1 MKPVKAHTK
10 WASYF
15 PEPDQRSA
23 FTRALF
29 DGTAPYYDRINR
41 ILSLGS
47 GAWYRR
53 QALSKAGLSAGMG
66 VLDVATGTGL
76 VAREAAG
83 IVGEQGQ
90 VVGLDLSAGMLTE
103 LRRGLNIPVIQA
115 TAERLPVPA
124 DCFDF
129 VCMGYALRHVAD
141 LKQTFAEFHRV
152 LKPGG
157 TLLILEIGRPARHLG
172 LAVAK
177 TYFGRIIPCLSR
189 LSTGA
194 DDAQTLMRYYWDTIE
209 HCVPPEAIM
218 EALSQSDLDKVR
230 CSVEHGIFRAYSATK
245 A

>member
-1 MKPVKAHTK
+1 MKPIEANAK

-15 PEPDQRSA
+15 PDPAQRSA

-29 DGTAPYYDRINR
+29 DDTARHYDRINR
-41 ILSLGS
+41 MFSFGS

-53 QALSKAGLSAGMG
+53 QALIGAGLSGGMQ

-83 IVGEQGQ
+83 IVGEHGK
-90 VVGLDLSAGMLTE
+90 VVGLDLSAGMLAE
-103 LRRGLNIPVIQA
+103 LRRSLDLPAIQA
-115 TAERLPVPA
+115 AAESLPVPA

-141 LKQTFAEFHRV
+141 LKQTFAEFRRV
-152 LKPGG
+152 LRPGG
-157 TLLILEIGRPARHLG
+157 TLLILEIGRPARPLG

-177 TYFGRIIPCLSR
+177 TYFGRIIPWLSR
-189 LSTGA
+189 WTTGA
-194 DDAQTLMRYYWDTIE
+194 YDAQTLMRYYWDTIE
-209 HCVPPEAIM
+209 YCVPPEAIM
-218 EALSQSDLDKVR
+218 AALSQSDLDKVR